1 MLELQPKAQFSVVVP
16 PKLLQEGYLVTFSS
30 DWPSTHE
37 AIREKTFR
45 IDVCNQVPYD
55 LSYILPTGAVGTIYR
70 DVDFSN
76 GGGAFQESIYPENQN
91 SLFEVLLGFKPGN
104 FISHWYVP
112 AGKSVHALEY
122 AQMYPDLTNVKRQY
136 LGARQPK
143 DSPYDDPRIKLYLV
157 KDLAPL
163 IMRLY
168 VLPGVLFE
176 KIVCGLT
183 INKCLMRKIEAPT
196 DDQLLKAKVIRYYDY
211 LRW

>member
-1 MLELQPKAQFSVVVP
+1 MLELQPKPQFSVVVP

-30 DWPSTHE
+30 DWPSTHN

-45 IDVCNQVPYD
+45 IDVCNQVPFD
-55 LSYILPTGAVGTIYR
+55 RSFILPTGAAGTIYR

-76 GGGAFQESIYPENQN
+76 GSGTFQESIYPENQS

-104 FISHWYVP
+104 FLSHWYIP
-112 AGKSVHALEY
+112 ASKSVHQLEY
-122 AQMYPDLTNVKRQY
+122 AGMYPDITDNTKKY

-168 VLPGVLFE
+168 VLPGVDYE

-183 INKCLMRKIEAPT
+183 VNKCLMRIIEAPT

>member
-1 MLELQPKAQFSVVVP
+1 MLELQPKPQFSVVIP
-16 PKLLQEGYLVTFSS
+16 PKLLQEGYLVHFDS
-30 DWPSTHE
+30 DWPSTHD

-45 IDVCNQVPYD
+45 IDVVNQVPYD
-55 LSYILPTGAVGTIYR
+55 LSYTLPTGALGTIYR

-76 GGGAFQESIYPENQN
+76 GPGTFQESIYPEHQN

-104 FISHWYVP
+104 FISHWYIP

-122 AQMYPDLTNVKRQY
+122 AQMYPDLTNVKKKF

-176 KIVCGLT
+176 KIVVGLT
-183 INKCLMRKIEAPT
+183 INKCQMRIIEAPT
-196 DDQLLKAKVIRYYDY
+196 EDQLLKAKVIRYYDT